1 MNTKIKKF
9 ALAITVAGL
18 AVLGTGVPANAAHG
32 APMKAQNIWC
42 C

>member
-18 AVLGTGVPANAAHG
+18 AVLGTGVPATAHAAPVHH
-32 APMKAQNIWC
+32 NTLWC